1 MELIDQLEQRIESL
15 LAVMAELREENR
27 RLKEEVDLGLA
38 SLADE
43 NRALKDEIEQQRAT
57 QDAVRERIDVLLRK
71 LKDQTG
77 GS

>member
-15 LAVMAELREENR
+15 LAAMAVLREENR

-43 NRALKDEIEQQRAT
+43 NRALKDELEQQRST

>member
-1 MELIDQLEQRIESL
+1 MELIDQLEQRIDQLLESVATL
-15 LAVMAELREENR
+15 KEENR

-38 SLADE
+38 ALEDE
-43 NRALKDEIEQQRAT
+43 NRVLKDQLELERTT
-57 QDAVRERIDVLLRK
+57 QDSVRQRIDVLLLK

>member
-1 MELIDQLEQRIESL
+1 MELIDQLEQRIDTL
-15 LAVMAELREENR
+15 LETVTSLREENR

-38 SLADE
+38 VLEDE
-43 NRALKDEIEQQRAT
+43 NRALKEQLEQERGT
-57 QDAVRERIDVLLRK
+57 QDTVRRRIDALLLK

>member
-1 MELIDQLEQRIESL
+1 MELIDQLEQRIDSL
-15 LAVMAELREENR
+15 LETVTTLKEENR

-38 SLADE
+38 ALEDE
-43 NRALKDEIEQQRAT
+43 NRALKDQLE
-57 QDAVRERIDVLLRK
+57 RERSTQETVRTRIDALLLK